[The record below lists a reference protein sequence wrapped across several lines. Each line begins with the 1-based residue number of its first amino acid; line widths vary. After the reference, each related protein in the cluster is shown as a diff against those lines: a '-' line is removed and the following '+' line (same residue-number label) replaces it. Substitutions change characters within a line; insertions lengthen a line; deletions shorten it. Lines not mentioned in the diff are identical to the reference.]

1 MAMEAVYGIHA
12 VTAQLGQSELISK
25 VLIGVERR
33 QDAKVQKIIQ
43 LAKAGKVQVEWLSR
57 EALADLVGEVNHQ
70 GVAALMVKSMRE
82 PSEQDL
88 TELLQRA
95 KDGIILALDGVQD
108 PHNLGACL
116 RSADAAGVLAVIAPK
131 DRSSPLTPVARKV
144 ACGAAEH
151 VPFIQVTNLVRT
163 LENLKDAGYWSVGLT
178 EEADQTLYELDLTGP
193 TIIVLGA
200 EGDGLRRLT
209 KEKCDF
215 LAKLPMAG
223 TVASLNVSVATGI
236 SLFEA
241 VRQRIK

>member
-1 MAMEAVYGIHA
+1 MSSDTVYGIHA
-12 VTAQLGQSELISK
+12 VSAQLDHPEQISKILIS
-25 VLIGVERR
+25 VERR
-33 QDAKVQKIIQ
+33 QDARVQKIVQ
-43 LAKAGKVQVEWLSR
+43 LAKTAKLPLAWVAR
-57 EALADLVGEVNHQ
+57 EVLDEQLGDVNHQ
-70 GVAALMVKSMRE
+70 GVMAITVKSVSNFDE
-82 PSEQDL
+82 HDL
-88 TELLQRA
+88 MNLIHDA
-95 KDGIILALDGVQD
+95 KNGLILALDGVQD

-116 RSADAAGVLAVIAPK
+116 RSADAAGVIAVIAPK

-163 LENLKDAGYWSVGLT
+163 LENLKEAGYWSVGLT
-178 EEADQTLYELDLTGP
+178 EEADQSLYEIDLTGP
-193 TIIVLGA
+193 TIVVMGA

-223 TVASLNVSVATGI
+223 TVSSLNVSVATGI

-241 VRQRIK
+241 VRQRL